1 MRNVVFITLLL
12 MSSVGFAQQGELVVL
27 EGLNLSEVKKVL
39 SEDKGVEKFEIDGNT
54 LKFTLNRSQYN
65 WFSSKRVSH
74 PTRIAVDLTLDFL
87 DETKCNVIISALRY
101 YNIGDKNKKHTWK
114 EVNLK
119 HPGGDNI
126 NLNKF
131 YTYLEEEVL

>member
-1 MRNVVFITLLL
+1 MRTVVFIALLL
-12 MSSVGFAQQGELVVL
+12 MGSVGFAQQGELVVL

-39 SEDKGVEKFEIDGNT
+39 SEDKGVEKFEIDGNA

-87 DETKCNVIISALRY
+87 DETKCNVVISSFRY
-101 YNIGDKNKKHTWK
+101 YNIGDKNKKHTWMD
-114 EVNLK
+114 VDLK
-119 HPGGDNI
+119 HPGVNDI
-126 NLNKF
+126 NLTKF